1 MVADD
6 PGSEGVA
13 RSAEVWRI
21 EPAPPNIWGQVSA
34 FWRYRHL
41 YPALA
46 VRALFNVYR
55 NAMLG
60 IAWVAAQPLAVAV
73 PAVFIVGGV
82 FGVSVAPLPLPL
94 FVLSGLALWT
104 LFRAS
109 VQWMTKSINSGRVIF
124 ERVYVPALLL
134 LVAAMTPGLFQFA
147 VVFVLVVAAAIYY
160 GPIAGIYSVPVGWH
174 LLGLVPAM
182 LMAVF
187 LAIGLSCF
195 TAILNAFA
203 RDTWL
208 TLRYVL
214 SAWLLATPIVYPVD
228 VIPEAY
234 RWIIYLNP
242 LTPTVELFRWALL
255 GFGTVHWPFVA
266 LACVE
271 ILVVVLGGI
280 WFFAKQ
286 QNRLFDHA

>member
-1 MVADD
+1 MVAEN
-6 PGSEGVA
+6 PPSESIG
-13 RSAEVWRI
+13 RRAEAWRI
-21 EPAPPNIWGQVSA
+21 EPAPPSIWGQVSA
-34 FWRYRHL
+34 FWRYRRL
-41 YPALA
+41 YPPLA
-46 VRALFNVYR
+46 IRALFNVYR
-55 NAMLG
+55 NAILG
-60 IAWVAAQPLAVAV
+60 IVWMAVQPLAIAV

-82 FGVSVAPLPLPL
+82 FGVSVSPLPLPL
-94 FVLSGLALWT
+94 FILTGLALWT
-104 LFRAS
+104 LFRAG
-109 VQWMTKSINSGRVIF
+109 VQWMTKSINTGRAIF

-134 LVAAMTPGLFQFA
+134 LVAAMSPGLFQFT
-147 VVFVLVVAAAIYY
+147 VVLALVALSAIYY
-160 GPIAGIYSVPVGWH
+160 GPITGIYFIPVGWQLAA
-174 LLGLVPAM
+174 LLPAM
-182 LMAVF
+182 LMAIL

-214 SAWLLATPIVYPVD
+214 SAWMLATPIVYPVD
-228 VIPEAY
+228 VIPAAY

-255 GFGTVHWPFVA
+255 GYGTVHWPFVA
-266 LACVE
+266 LACAE
-271 ILVVVLGGI
+271 ILLLLLAGI